1 MADTVQEPRFRPTLP
16 SFWFAIEPQKFTA
29 GEAVAV
35 AVGVVDEVSDSLT
48 VLDKLGVME
57 DVGVKLGVDESLGEM
72 EAVGETV
79 GVTLAAMAVT
89 RSEMPVFPEEATTLE
104 EKATDA
110 VNG

>member
-1 MADTVQEPRFRPTLP
+1 VADTVQESRFRPTLP
-16 SFWFAIEPQKFTA
+16 SFWFATAPQKFPA
-29 GEAVAV
+29 AEAVAV

-48 VLDKLGVME
+48 VLVKLGVME
-57 DVGVKLGVDESLGEM
+57 GVGVTLGVNESLGVM

-89 RSEMPVFPEEATTLE
+89 RSETPVFPEEATTLE
-104 EKATDA
+104 EKVTVA

>member
-1 MADTVQEPRFRPTLP
+1 VADTVQEPRFRPTLP

-48 VLDKLGVME
+48 VL
-57 DVGVKLGVDESLGEM
+57 VKLGVM

>member
-16 SFWFAIEPQKFTA
+16 SFWFATEPQKLTA

-48 VLDKLGVME
+48 VLVKLGVME
-57 DVGVKLGVDESLGEM
+57 GVGVKLGVDESLGVM

-79 GVTLAAMAVT
+79 GVALAAIAVT
-89 RSEMPVFPEEATTLE
+89 RSETPVFPEEATTFE
-104 EKATDA
+104 VKATDA